1 MRIEIENGT
10 CTKDTEAIA
19 LLTRAEEE
27 YLAALAQKLVV
38 RQEHKKAKE
47 MEAQEKE
54 RIRVER
60 QKEKERLKL
69 EKQKEEE
76 RRRGAALDRCF
87 PAGNGEDTIC

>member
-1 MRIEIENGT
+1 MRIEIENGL
-10 CTKDTEAIA
+10 CTKDTEVTA

-54 RIRVER
+54 RIRAEK
-60 QKEKERLKL
+60 QKEKEQRKL
-69 EKQKEEE
+69 EKQEEE
-76 RRRGAALDRCF
+76 KRKRWAALDRCF